1 LLAASWQVLS
11 PKRVHFLDGRAIEIL
26 AMENTTRTSA
36 PSHIGVVMGDE
47 PPVFATAAD
56 LRQIQLIGPI
66 NVLLAREK
74 RPSVKRFGDLEQL
87 CWQWF

>member
-1 LLAASWQVLS
+1 VSWQLLS
-11 PKRVHFLDGRAIEIL
+11 RKRIHFLDGRAFEIL

-47 PPVFATAAD
+47 PAVAATAAD

-74 RPSVKRFGDLEQL
+74 RLSVKPFSDLEQL